1 MKKYLI
7 LLLIIVF
14 SASMVVTA
22 FGCQTATT
30 EVDTTTANAEVTET
44 ETEAS
49 VNETET
55 EVVAGE
61 ENPFEDI
68 KLVYFSGG
76 QAGETFSEY
85 LHKGAMDA
93 AAQLGVKVDFIFS
106 NWTPDT
112 FIQQL
117 REAIAAKPDGIA
129 MMGHAGDDAILPLAE
144 QAYNDGIA
152 MSYHNVDVPIV
163 REQFGGGYVGANLKT
178 WGENTGKKAVQMFD
192 IGPGD
197 SVAVYGV
204 FDQIG
209 RRDLEEASALVF
221 EEAGAKVRRITVTSE
236 QMTSSEL
243 LMPQFIAD
251 LEANP
256 DTKAVMV
263 GVMTHTENMPMYL
276 EAAGKKPGE
285 IKAIGFNN
293 SPKVMEGFAS
303 GYIQLSGEQQP
314 YLQGYIPILSLAYH
328 CIYGFDYFSVDT
340 GGGFITEDNYEE
352 VAQYVQEGIR

>member
-1 MKKYLI
+1 VKRYLI
-7 LLLIIVF
+7 ILLAFIFIVSMAIIG
-14 SASMVVTA
+14 M
-22 FGCQTATT
+22 GCKSEEAVEDTT
-30 EVDTTTANAEVTET
+30 EEV
-44 ETEAS
+44 S
-49 VNETET
+49 VEEDAIEEEV
-55 EVVAGE
+55 EVVAE
-61 ENPFEDI
+61 EGNPFSDLH
-68 KLVYFSGG
+68 LVYFSGG

-85 LHKGAMDA
+85 LHSGAMA
-93 AAQLGVKVDFIFS
+93 AAEQLGVKVDFIFS

-117 REAIAAKPDGIA
+117 REAIAANPNGIA

-152 MSYHNVDVPIV
+152 MTYHNVDVPIV
-163 REQFGGGYVGANLKT
+163 REQFGGGYVGANLVT
-178 WGENTGKKAVQMFD
+178 WGQNTGKKAVQMFD

-204 FDQIG
+204 FDQVG
-209 RRDLEEASALVF
+209 RRDLEEAACLVF
-221 EEAGAKVRRITVTSE
+221 EEAGATVRRITVTAE

-276 EAAGKKPGE
+276 EAAGKAPGE
-285 IKAIGFNN
+285 IKAIAFNN
-293 SPKVMEGFAS
+293 SPKIMEGFAS

-314 YLQGYIPILSLAYH
+314 YLQGYLPILSLAYH
-328 CIYGFDYFSVDT
+328 CVYGFDYFTVDT
-340 GGGFITEDNYEE
+340 GGGFITEDNYSE
-352 VAQYVQEGIR
+352 VAKYVEEGIR